1 MNLKSI
7 KLPYVLRPEDS
18 DGGFSKW
25 QEPAL
30 LFIVL
35 LLLWILTPGWL
46 HQLDKTA
53 GSVDPSVIMLVLL
66 SLLTFLIVTALS
78 WWLLQHFWLAM
89 GLPAI
94 GLMILQFNTLK
105 LWQQLGFY
113 WGSFFLVLLAALGC
127 LTAIC

>member
-1 MNLKSI
+1 MNIKNI
-7 KLPYVLRPEDS
+7 KLPFILGSGES
-18 DGGFSKW
+18 DNRLFKL

-89 GLPAI
+89 GLPTI
-94 GLMILQFNTLK
+94 GYMVLQFNTLK

-113 WGSFFLVLLAALGC
+113 WVSFCSVLLAALGC
-127 LTAIC
+127 LLAIC